1 MIHPGLRSPFRKN
14 LVDFVYGNRPYLLL
28 EVPLLIM
35 KMRSFPRLL
44 CLCFGCLFAF
54 AIDGHAGSFSG
65 AVSDLDAG
73 NGYLTVTNPA
83 NQTTQTFKVLSE
95 TAIVTAEGKPSQLLS
110 LIEGTLVSVDV
121 DPGDG
126 KVAAKITVL
135 PDAQEPP

>member
-1 MIHPGLRSPFRKN
+1 VCDSPFRKN
-14 LVDFVYGNRPYLLL
+14 LVDFVEPALSALVL
-28 EVPLLIM
+28 LLIM

-44 CLCFGCLFAF
+44 CLCLGFLFAF
-54 AIDGHAGSFSG
+54 ALDGQAASFSG
-65 AVSDLDAG
+65 EVSDLDAG
-73 NGYLTVTNPA
+73 NGYLTVTNPES
-83 NQTTQTFKVLSE
+83 QTTQTFKVLSE
-95 TAIVTAEGKPSQLLS
+95 TAIVTADGKPSQLLN